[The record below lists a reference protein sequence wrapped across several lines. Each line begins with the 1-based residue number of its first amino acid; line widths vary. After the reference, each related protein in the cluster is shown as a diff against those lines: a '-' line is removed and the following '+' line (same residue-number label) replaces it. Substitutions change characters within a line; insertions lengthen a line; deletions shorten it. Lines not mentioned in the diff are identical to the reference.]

1 MSEVLTCHC
10 KGGFSV
16 QTVLE
21 SESEQQIVMHDF
33 EMSSQDR
40 DISLMKLF
48 NMRNQKK
55 ISISQNYNLCWLVNK
70 HLISQNR
77 IEITVFSSLKVFCW
91 NIPILFWDSLATAS
105 TSLYL
110 YENGQCC
117 SPHVTELTVYCP
129 SLIQNSHSFTGS
141 SLEFYAQRDILHIA
155 IESRECISHWI
166 FLISCIPTKYT
177 DWPPQVSCR
186 QCRARELFARYSSQS
201 MDSY

>member
-1 MSEVLTCHC
+1 MCRV
-10 KGGFSV
+10 V
-16 QTVLE
+16 TVY
-21 SESEQQIVMHDF
+21 QQNNKWQVTQIVAWLDNLGQVRLR
-33 EMSSQDR
+33 E
-40 DISLMKLF
+40 LL
-48 NMRNQKK
+48 K
-55 ISISQNYNLCWLVNK
+55 INNTLPHKN
-70 HLISQNR
+70 H
-77 IEITVFSSLKVFCW
+77 TVFSSLKVFCW

-117 SPHVTELTVYCP
+117 SPHVRELTVYFP

-141 SLEFYAQRDILHIA
+141 SLEFYAQWDISHIA
-155 IESRECISHWI
+155 IESRECISRWI

-177 DWPPQVSCR
+177 DLPPQVSCR